1 VTAVK
6 GAEGLVGAGPVGAD
20 DGAGE
25 RAELGLPVPTLRR
38 NPWFLVALHLPFVAS
53 GPALALAR
61 HDVPPLGVVLTLL
74 AAAAVGGLQLRHS
87 FAMARGER
95 PAGAVVTFL
104 ALAVLVYLPLWW
116 FTWDWATMQ
125 WFVIAS
131 GAMVFGGGPRTQPTG
146 RWPAVAAVVVAG
158 PIVGQTAVTAW
169 LAHDDPSV
177 GLGLF
182 TAVTVYQFSLLAMG
196 SAALYGSAWLGRV
209 LDDLSAARTEL
220 AELAVGRERVRVS
233 RDLHDLLG
241 QTLSAVSL
249 KGDLALRLLATDT
262 AAAGAEIASLTGVA
276 RDALRDVR
284 AVARDEHGVALAA
297 ELDAAVALLHA
308 AGIVTEVDVD
318 LPPIS
323 RPVEEVLA
331 WAVREGATNAL
342 RHSGADRWTVSAR
355 ASVAGDRLTLDI
367 VNDGVAT
374 PATPATS
381 ATPATPATPAATA
394 TLPSGDDD
402 HDGGGVATPAM
413 PVTTAALSSGDGGGG
428 GDGGGDGG
436 SGTGLP
442 GLVERARSVS
452 GTATAG
458 PLDGGRF
465 RLRVEIPLEAT

>member
-1 VTAVK
+1 MTALSGVE
-6 GAEGLVGAGPVGAD
+6 ASVGAGPAGTE

-25 RAELGLPVPTLRR
+25 RAEVGLPVPALRGS
-38 NPWFLVALHLPFVAS
+38 PWFLVALHLPFVAA
-53 GPALALAR
+53 GPALALPR
-61 HDVPPLGVVLTLL
+61 HDVPPLGAVVTVLV
-74 AAAAVGGLQLRHS
+74 AAVIGGLQLRHS

-104 ALAVLVYLPLWW
+104 ALAVLVYVPLWW

-125 WFVIAS
+125 WFVVAS

-146 RWPAVAAVVVAG
+146 RWPIVAAVVVAG
-158 PIVGQTAVTAW
+158 PIVGQTAVTGW
-169 LAHDDPSV
+169 LAHDDPDV

-249 KGDLALRLLATDT
+249 KGDPALRLLATDT

-297 ELDAAVALLHA
+297 ELDAAVALLGA
-308 AGIVTEVDVD
+308 AGIVTDVDVD

-331 WAVREGATNAL
+331 WAVREGATNTL
-342 RHSGADRWTVSAR
+342 RHSTARRWTVTGR
-355 ASVAGDRLTLDI
+355 AAAGGGPLSLEI
-367 VNDGVAT
+367 VNDGVAPPT
-374 PATPATS
+374 PSPPVSSST
-381 ATPATPATPAATA
+381 
-394 TLPSGDDD
+394 GD
-402 HDGGGVATPAM
+402 
-413 PVTTAALSSGDGGGG
+413 
-428 GDGGGDGG
+428 
-436 SGTGLP
+436 SGTGLS
-442 GLVERARSVS
+442 GLVERARGVA

-458 PLDGGRF
+458 PTGDGGF
-465 RLRVEIPLEAT
+465 RLRVEVPGEAP